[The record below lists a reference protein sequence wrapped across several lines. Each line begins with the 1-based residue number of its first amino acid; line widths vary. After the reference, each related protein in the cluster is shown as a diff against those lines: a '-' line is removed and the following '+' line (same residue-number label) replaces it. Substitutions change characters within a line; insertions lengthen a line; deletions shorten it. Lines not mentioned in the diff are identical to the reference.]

1 MLEDGVAMR
10 MPGMYGMNEQ
20 KRQWAIGDIHGARPR
35 MVELLSEA
43 GIIDERSRWTAG
55 PVTGI
60 CIGDYFNRG
69 EDGVGVVALLR
80 QLQSQARRAGGNLI
94 PLLGNHDVLMC
105 AVLAERRRTSYG
117 EVASRWLLNG
127 GRFLDLETLER
138 DPEAEAWLRELPA
151 MALIGETLYL
161 HSDSMAYCQLGSSVG
176 EVNKTVRAIMSS
188 GDLDRIAA
196 LFDLLCRRGELRD
209 AANVD
214 LLLASFGGTQL
225 VHGHSPTFGREP
237 TMLHQGR
244 CINIDGGLW
253 ESDEDEALG
262 FVYWSS

>member
-1 MLEDGVAMR
+1 
-10 MPGMYGMNEQ
+10 MYGTNAHA
-20 KRQWAIGDIHGARPR
+20 RQWAIGDIHGARPR
-35 MVELLSEA
+35 LLTLLGEA
-43 GIIDERSRWTAG
+43 GIIDERSRWAAG

-80 QLQSQARRAGGNLI
+80 QLQAQARRAGGNVL
-94 PLLGNHDVLMC
+94 PLLGNHDILML

-127 GRFLDLETLER
+127 GRFLDLETMER
-138 DPEAEAWLRELPA
+138 DEEAAAWLRALPA
-151 MALIGETLYL
+151 MTLVGETLYL
-161 HSDSMAYCQLGSSVG
+161 HSDSLAYRQLGSSIE
-176 EVNKTVRAIMSS
+176 EVNETVGAILRSD
-188 GDLDRIAA
+188 DLDRIAA

-214 LLLASFGGTQL
+214 LLLETYGGKLL
-225 VHGHSPTFGREP
+225 VHGHSPIFAREP
-237 TMLHQGR
+237 AILHQGR

>member
-1 MLEDGVAMR
+1 
-10 MPGMYGMNEQ
+10 MYAMNERR
-20 KRQWAIGDIHGARPR
+20 RQWAIGDIHGARAR
-35 MVELLSEA
+35 LLELLGEA

-60 CIGDYFNRG
+60 CIGDYVNRG
-69 EDGVGVVALLR
+69 EDGAGVVALLR
-80 QLQSQARRAGGNLI
+80 QLQQQARRAGGNLI

-127 GRFLDLETLER
+127 GRFLDLEALER
-138 DPEAEAWLRELPA
+138 DQEAEAWLRELPA
-151 MALIGETLYL
+151 LALVGETLYL
-161 HSDSMAYCQLGSSVG
+161 HSDTIAYLQLGASIA
-176 EVNKTVRAIMSS
+176 EVNETVSAIMRSD
-188 GDLDRIAA
+188 DLDRIAA

-214 LLLASFGGTQL
+214 LLLKAFGGQRL
-225 VHGHSPTFGREP
+225 VHGHSPTFSREP
-237 TMLHQGR
+237 TILHTGR

-253 ESDEDEALG
+253 ESEEDEALG
-262 FVYWSS
+262 FVYWPS